1 MYSNWRY
8 PLVRENS
15 RTQRRGVMLTD
26 EIGLAGEMSS
36 YFKHRPSLVSLY
48 REQSAA
54 LKLETSS
61 VLQVSTIKHSLLQS
75 FVFVALFIDRNVKKP
90 WKLDVVQLQQC

>member
-1 MYSNWRY
+1 MYKYHSHQLCTVSLAHDWRF

-36 YFKHRPSLVSLY
+36 YFKHRPSVVSLY
-48 REQSAA
+48 REQSAV
-54 LKLETSS
+54 LKSETPS
-61 VLQVSTIKHSLLQS
+61 VLQVSTIKHSL
-75 FVFVALFIDRNVKKP
+75 
-90 WKLDVVQLQQC
+90 